1 MVNDSID
8 LKSLNLEELSGVISL
23 YPWFGG
29 ARMEL
34 CRRMSALGEGAWSD
48 ERYADAALYVASRAL
63 VARAAHA
70 PVAGD
75 FSDEAVKMAIQGA
88 GSEATSDNAGAPASP
103 DGAQA
108 GPGAGGYGRRVV
120 VLGGD
125 FFSRDQ
131 YERVQQPG
139 DRVFSNFARKAK
151 DEGYVEIPEDDFTD
165 FATETLAQIYVEQGY
180 YEQACAIYSKLS
192 LRFPEKSAY
201 FAAQIEKIKQL

>member
-8 LKSLNLEELSGVISL
+8 LKTLNLEELSGVISL
-23 YPWFGG
+23 YPWYGG

-63 VARAAHA
+63 VAKVAHE

-75 FSDEAVKMAIQGA
+75 FSDAALEALRPAAVSDDAD
-88 GSEATSDNAGAPASP
+88 GSEAAAGSTSDST
-103 DGAQA
+103 
-108 GPGAGGYGRRVV
+108 GYGRRIV

-125 FFSRDQ
+125 YFSRDQ

-139 DRVFSNFARKAK
+139 DRVFSSFARKAK

-165 FATETLAQIYVEQGY
+165 FATETLAQIYAEQGY

>member
-23 YPWFGG
+23 YPWYGG

-63 VARAAHA
+63 VAKVAHE

-75 FSDEAVKMAIQGA
+75 FSDAALEALRPAAVSDDA
-88 GSEATSDNAGAPASP
+88 GGSAAAA
-103 DGAQA
+103 DGASSA
-108 GPGAGGYGRRVV
+108 EGSAGYGRRVV
-120 VLGGD
+120 VRGGD
-125 FFSRDQ
+125 YFSPDQ

-139 DRVFSNFARKAK
+139 DRVFSSFARKAR

-165 FATETLAQIYVEQGY
+165 FATETLAQIYAEQGY

>member
-1 MVNDSID
+1 M
-8 LKSLNLEELSGVISL
+8 
-23 YPWFGG
+23 
-29 ARMEL
+29 
-34 CRRMSALGEGAWSD
+34 
-48 ERYADAALYVASRAL
+48 
-63 VARAAHA
+63 
-70 PVAGD
+70 
-75 FSDEAVKMAIQGA
+75 
-88 GSEATSDNAGAPASP
+88 
-103 DGAQA
+103 
-108 GPGAGGYGRRVV
+108 

>member
-23 YPWFGG
+23 YPWYGG

-63 VARAAHA
+63 VAKVAHE

-75 FSDEAVKMAIQGA
+75 FSDAALEALRPAAEVSEDADAAQGA
-88 GSEATSDNAGAPASP
+88 ADSASGSA
-103 DGAQA
+103 
-108 GPGAGGYGRRVV
+108 GYGRRVV

-125 FFSRDQ
+125 YFSRDQ
-131 YERVQQPG
+131 YERVQQPD
-139 DRVFSNFARKAK
+139 DRVFSSFARKAK
-151 DEGYVEIPEDDFTD
+151 EEGYVEIPEDDFTD
-165 FATETLAQIYVEQGY
+165 FATETLAQIYAEQGY
-180 YEQACAIYSKLS
+180 YDQACAIYSKLS

>member
-34 CRRMSALGEGAWSD
+34 CRRMAALGEGAWSD

-63 VARAAHA
+63 VSQVAHK

-75 FSDEAVKMAIQGA
+75 FSDEAVRQAILGA
-88 GSEATSDNAGAPASP
+88 SSEAASDNAGASTGADGDPA
-103 DGAQA
+103 A
-108 GPGAGGYGRRVV
+108 GYGRRVV

-139 DRVFSNFARKAK
+139 DRVFSSFARKAK

-165 FATETLAQIYVEQGY
+165 FATETLAQIYAEQGY

>member
-23 YPWFGG
+23 YPWYGG

-63 VARAAHA
+63 VAKVAHE

-75 FSDEAVKMAIQGA
+75 FSDAALEALRPERRDPSSALGMTEADA
-88 GSEATSDNAGAPASP
+88 GSSEGST
-103 DGAQA
+103 
-108 GPGAGGYGRRVV
+108 GRRVV

-125 FFSRDQ
+125 YFSRDQ

-139 DRVFSNFARKAK
+139 DRVFSSFARKAK

-165 FATETLAQIYVEQGY
+165 FATETLAQIYAEQGY

>member
-34 CRRMSALGEGAWSD
+34 CRRMAALGEGAWSD

-75 FSDEAVKMAIQGA
+75 FSDEAVKMAVEGA
-88 GSEATSDNAGAPASP
+88 GSGSEAASDDAGASTGSE
-103 DGAQA
+103 GA
-108 GPGAGGYGRRVV
+108 PAGGYGRRVV

-165 FATETLAQIYVEQGY
+165 FATETFAQIYVEQGY

>member
-23 YPWFGG
+23 YPWYGG

-63 VARAAHA
+63 VAKVAHE

-75 FSDEAVKMAIQGA
+75 FSDAALEALRPAAV
-88 GSEATSDNAGAPASP
+88 SDDAGAADAAS
-103 DGAQA
+103 GSASGSA
-108 GPGAGGYGRRVV
+108 GYGRRVV
-120 VLGGD
+120 VRGGD
-125 FFSRDQ
+125 YFSPDQ

-139 DRVFSNFARKAK
+139 DRVFSSFARKAR

-165 FATETLAQIYVEQGY
+165 FATETLAQIYAEQGY

>member
-8 LKSLNLEELSGVISL
+8 LKSLNLEELSGVVSL
-23 YPWFGG
+23 YPWYGG

-63 VARAAHA
+63 VARVAHE

-75 FSDEAVKMAIQGA
+75 FSDEAL
-88 GSEATSDNAGAPASP
+88 EALRPAAEPSA
-103 DGAQA
+103 D
-108 GPGAGGYGRRVV
+108 AGGDGNAAGRRVV

-125 FFSRDQ
+125 YFSRDQ

-139 DRVFSNFARKAK
+139 DRVFSSFARKAK

-165 FATETLAQIYVEQGY
+165 FATETLAQIYAEQGY

-201 FAAQIEKIKQL
+201 FAAQIDKIKQL

>member
-23 YPWFGG
+23 YPWYGG

-48 ERYADAALYVASRAL
+48 ERYADAALYVATRAL
-63 VARAAHA
+63 VAKVAHE
-70 PVAGD
+70 PVKED
-75 FSDEAVKMAIQGA
+75 FSDAALEAIRPAAEVSADA
-88 GSEATSDNAGAPASP
+88 DGSEAAAGSTSDST
-103 DGAQA
+103 
-108 GPGAGGYGRRVV
+108 GYGRRIV

-125 FFSRDQ
+125 YFSRDQ

-139 DRVFSNFARKAK
+139 DRVFSSFARKAK

-165 FATETLAQIYVEQGY
+165 FATETLAQIYAEQGY

>member
-34 CRRMSALGEGAWSD
+34 CRRMAALGEGAWSD

-88 GSEATSDNAGAPASP
+88 PGSGEGPEASGDSGDAGGSTSSE
-103 DGAQA
+103 
-108 GPGAGGYGRRVV
+108 GGYGRRVV

>member
-75 FSDEAVKMAIQGA
+75 FSDEAVKMEALGA
-88 GSEATSDNAGAPASP
+88 SEGSGDAGASTGSE
-103 DGAQA
+103 
-108 GPGAGGYGRRVV
+108 GGYGRRVV

>member
-8 LKSLNLEELSGVISL
+8 LGSLNLEELSGVISL

-63 VARAAHA
+63 VSRVAHA

-75 FSDEAVKMAIQGA
+75 FSDEAVKAMRP
-88 GSEATSDNAGAPASP
+88 APAAE
-103 DGAQA
+103 GAEA
-108 GPGAGGYGRRVV
+108 SAESRPSEYGRRVV

-139 DRVFSNFARKAK
+139 DRVFSSFARKAK

-201 FAAQIEKIKQL
+201 FAAQIEKIKSL

>member
-8 LKSLNLEELSGVISL
+8 LKALNLEELSGVISL

-63 VARAAHA
+63 VARVAHE
-70 PVAGD
+70 PMAGD
-75 FSDEAVKMAIQGA
+75 FSDEAVKAMQPAPAAEGT
-88 GSEATSDNAGAPASP
+88 EASAGAR
-103 DGAQA
+103 
-108 GPGAGGYGRRVV
+108 PGEYGRRVV

-139 DRVFSNFARKAK
+139 DRVFSSFARKAK